1 MRFGTKYFYM
11 SVELIIDSSPKEVT
25 IAILQDGKLLELH
38 KENSNNNFSVGDIY
52 LGKVKKIMPGLNA
65 AFVNVGYEKDAFLHY
80 LDLGPKFKSFEK
92 YTKGIA
98 GGGLN
103 SSDLDFKFEPEI
115 EKTGKIEKTL
125 KSNRNIMV
133 QIAKEPISTKGPRLS
148 SEISLAGRYIVLVPF
163 SEKVSISQKIKNT
176 DEKDRLIRLIRSI
189 KPKGFGV
196 IIRTVAQNKKVADLH
211 GDMSELIA
219 RWDACYKSLKNAHA
233 PTKLLGELNRTSA
246 LLRDILNKD
255 FSNIHV
261 NDEALFNEIKLFIKS
276 ISPDK
281 ENIVKH
287 FSGNVSIFQNFGVD
301 KQIKSAFG
309 KNVTLKTGVYLII
322 EHTEALHV
330 IDVNSGQ
337 RGKKKDKTQEE
348 NALEVN
354 LEAAEE
360 VARQLRLR
368 DMGGI
373 VVVDFIDLREAAN
386 RKLLFEKLKE
396 FMKDDRAKHNI
407 LPPSK
412 FGLIQITRQRVR
424 PEMDIKTAEKCP
436 CCGGDG
442 EVHSTILLVDE
453 IEGNLRHI
461 VKQLNHKKVRINV
474 HPYVE
479 AFLNKKTGLFG
490 SMRKDW
496 QKKYNCTIEIFPT
509 NVLGFL
515 DFHFIDTK
523 GEEIKTN

>member
-1 MRFGTKYFYM
+1 M
-11 SVELIIDSSPKEVT
+11 SVELVIDSSSKEVT
-25 IAILQDGKLLELH
+25 IAILRDGKLVELH

-80 LDLGPKFKSFEK
+80 LDLGPKFRSFAK
-92 YTKGIA
+92 YTKGVV
-98 GGGLN
+98 GGKFN
-103 SSDLDFKFEPEI
+103 RPDLDFKLEPEI
-115 EKTGKIEKTL
+115 EKSGKIEQTL
-125 KSNRNIMV
+125 KSNQNILV
-133 QIAKEPISTKGPRLS
+133 QIAKEPISSKGPRLS
-148 SEISLAGRYIVLVPF
+148 SEISIAGRYLVLVPF
-163 SEKVSISQKIKNT
+163 SDKVSVSQKIKNNK
-176 DEKDRLIRLIRSI
+176 EKERLVRLIKSIR
-189 KPKGFGV
+189 PKGFGV
-196 IIRTVAQNKKVADLH
+196 IIRTVAQDKKVADLH
-211 GDMSELIA
+211 ADMNDLSA
-219 RWDACYKSLKNAHA
+219 RWTLCYKKLRNAHA
-233 PTKLLGELNRTSA
+233 PKKVLGELNRTSS

-255 FSNIHV
+255 FTNIHI
-261 NDEALFNEIKLFIKS
+261 NDETLFNEVKTLLRAIA
-276 ISPDK
+276 PDK
-281 ENIVKH
+281 EDIVKL
-287 FSGNVSIFQNFGVD
+287 FKGNVTIFENFGID
-301 KQIKSAFG
+301 KQIKSSFG

-373 VVVDFIDLREAAN
+373 IVVDFIDLREAKN
-386 RKLLFEKLKE
+386 RKLLHEKMKE
-396 FMKDDRAKHNI
+396 FMKNDRAKHNI

-436 CCGGDG
+436 CCNGDG

-453 IEGNLRHI
+453 IENNLSYLT
-461 VKQLNHKKVRINV
+461 KQKKSNKIRINA

-479 AFLNKKTGLFG
+479 AFVNKKTGFNKSL
-490 SMRKDW
+490 RKAW
-496 QKKYNCTIEIFPT
+496 QKKYKISLEVFPT
-509 NVLGFL
+509 TSNGLLEYSFL
-515 DFHFIDTK
+515 DTK
-523 GEEIKTN
+523 GEKIKL